1 MVVYLGNDKIKV
13 YIGSEHI
20 NVKIGI
26 DNTSQEITF
35 YVDSVEAG
43 ALTALSGMT
52 WQEWCDSS
60 YNADGFSYGSNGVY
74 VPGEAMAIATADGTN
89 LVKPT
94 DVIVANTIYPLYGM

>member
-13 YIGSEHI
+13 YFGNEHI

-35 YVDSVEAG
+35 YVDSGE
-43 ALTALSGMT
+43 LTALSGMT

-60 YNADGFSYGSNGVY
+60 YNVDGFSYDYDIDRVL
-74 VPGEAMAIATADGTN
+74 VPGAYAAIETADGTDY
-89 LVKPT
+89 VKPT
-94 DVIVANTIYPLYGM
+94 DIIIANTNYPLYV